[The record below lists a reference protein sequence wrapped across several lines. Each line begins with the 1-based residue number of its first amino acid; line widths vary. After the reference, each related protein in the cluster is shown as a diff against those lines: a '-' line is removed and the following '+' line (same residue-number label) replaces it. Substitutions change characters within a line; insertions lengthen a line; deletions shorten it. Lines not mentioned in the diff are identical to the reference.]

1 MLRFVLSIEPAAE
14 MDPVVIVAPYSQVVL
29 ILFLIFAPMDNVF
42 ELFLSAPIRIAALLG
57 LIVVQMA
64 LVLQPVPQPL
74 LVLLDFLSVLMVL
87 VAQLARQL
95 CKRMVA
101 APTRPDVLM
110 DSVVNARR
118 L

>member
-29 ILFLIFAPMDNVF
+29 ILFLIFAPTDNVF
-42 ELFLSAPIRIAALLG
+42 ELFLSAPIRTAALLG

-64 LVLQPVPQPL
+64 LVLQPAPQLL
-74 LVLLDFLSVLMVL
+74 LVLLELSVLMVL
-87 VAQLARQL
+87 VAQLAQQVY
-95 CKRMVA
+95 KRMVA